1 MLVGSGKRDPWS
13 ERQAYTLLA
22 STLSRNTRVWTVNL
36 ITLPKKKKSTCI
48 TPMIFCFENA
58 ELQRIMVSLSLI
70 LFRVLFQLPH
80 CHSFSFSSS
89 FSPSIYSLRLYHT
102 RCVHQEYAVCV
113 NRTRIVVLRFSR
125 AAMFWLHLIVKC
137 KESGISVWFEPLMR
151 ERTLKRF
158 IFIFR
163 ST

>member
-1 MLVGSGKRDPWS
+1 MNS
-13 ERQAYTLLA
+13 EF
-22 STLSRNTRVWTVNL
+22 NH
-36 ITLPKKKKSTCI
+36 ITQKKKKIHMYNPDDILFLKCRTATNNGFS
-48 TPMIFCFENA
+48 IFDS
-58 ELQRIMVSLSLI
+58 LQSFVSATALPFILFLFIILSLN
-70 LFRVLFQLPH
+70 LFA
-80 CHSFSFSSS
+80 SFISHGAFIKS
-89 FSPSIYSLRLYHT
+89 T
-102 RCVHQEYAVCV
+102 VCV

-125 AAMFWLHLIVKC
+125 AAIFWLHLIVKC